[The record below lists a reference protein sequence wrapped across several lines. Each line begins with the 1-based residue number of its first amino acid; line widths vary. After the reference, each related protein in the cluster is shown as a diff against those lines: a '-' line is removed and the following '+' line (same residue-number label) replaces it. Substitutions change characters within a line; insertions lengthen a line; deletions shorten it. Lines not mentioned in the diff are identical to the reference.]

1 MKITFLGTSAG
12 ESYPGIWCDCPNCT
26 YARKHGGKNIRMNT
40 GSMIDNDIL
49 LDMNSCGFYTAARLG
64 VSLTGIKHLIITHP
78 HADHLTIEP
87 ISWRYTGEGYTELPE
102 DERIRK
108 SSPRFT
114 ELPMMTVYG
123 SLHAK
128 ERLVDKRP
136 EMFDG
141 SRNFNMRFEPLYD
154 GVPVETEDDLRFIPV
169 AAIHGGDGYSGGE
182 TPSIKSSSFTHTHII
197 ERGGKRLL
205 YALDTGGYKE
215 DRLKIILDHKYDA
228 VVMENTFGINPET
241 KTGGHMSLN
250 RNIEFRDLLLEKGC
264 IAKDTPVFF
273 THMSPHWAPPH
284 DIYAPMM
291 LEKGFI
297 VAYDGMT
304 YEI

>member
-1 MKITFLGTSAG
+1 VWKFGIAKLGGVFAIYELLPAFLCAL
-12 ESYPGIWCDCPNCT
+12 I
-26 YARKHGGKNIRMNT
+26 AIVV
-40 GSMIDNDIL
+40 
-49 LDMNSCGFYTAARLG
+49 
-64 VSLTGIKHLIITHP
+64 VSL
-78 HADHLTIEP
+78 LTP
-87 ISWRYTGEGYTELPE
+87 AP
-102 DERIRK
+102 
-108 SSPRFT
+108 
-114 ELPMMTVYG
+114 
-123 SLHAK
+123 AK
-128 ERLVDKRP
+128 ELTD
-136 EMFDG
+136 
-141 SRNFNMRFEPLYD
+141 LYD
-154 GVPVETEDDLRFIPV
+154 GVPVEAGDGLRFIPV

-182 TPSIKSSSFTHTHII
+182 TPSIQSSSFTHTHII

-205 YALDTGGYKE
+205 YALDTGGYK
-215 DRLKIILDHKYDA
+215 DDMLSIILAHKYDA

-241 KTGGHMSLN
+241 NTGGHMSLN

-264 IAKDTPVFF
+264 ITKDTPVFF